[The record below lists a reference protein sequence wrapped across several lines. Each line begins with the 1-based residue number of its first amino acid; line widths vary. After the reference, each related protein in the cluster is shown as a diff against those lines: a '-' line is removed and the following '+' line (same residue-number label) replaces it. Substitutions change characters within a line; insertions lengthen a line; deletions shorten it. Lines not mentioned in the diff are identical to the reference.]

1 MIAVYDDLVPVE
13 TQIALETI
21 MGGPDFYWLL
31 FPGEANSSVGDVKDS
46 NYFILEGDLRVR
58 EYAMFGHNFLY
69 NGGLTSNTA
78 KLVYTMFQDFCRSAG
93 IKQERISR
101 IKANLQTQCNFSKEY
116 FFNTPHIDSL
126 EPHTVGIYYVNDSD
140 GDTTLFDN
148 EGNVVKTVSP
158 KQGRFLVFDGKYFH
172 AGRHPIL
179 ANKRIVINFNF

>member
-69 NGGLTSNTA
+69 
-78 KLVYTMFQDFCRSAG
+78 
-93 IKQERISR
+93 
-101 IKANLQTQCNFSKEY
+101 
-116 FFNTPHIDSL
+116 
-126 EPHTVGIYYVNDSD
+126 
-140 GDTTLFDN
+140 
-148 EGNVVKTVSP
+148 
-158 KQGRFLVFDGKYFH
+158 
-172 AGRHPIL
+172 
-179 ANKRIVINFNF
+179 